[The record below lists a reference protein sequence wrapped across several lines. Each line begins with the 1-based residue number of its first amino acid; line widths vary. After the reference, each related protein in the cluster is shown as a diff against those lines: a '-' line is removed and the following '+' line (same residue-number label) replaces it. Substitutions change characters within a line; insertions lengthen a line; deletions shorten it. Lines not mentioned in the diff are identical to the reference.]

1 MSTSNLSTKS
11 SQKSVTNSTAYQKS
25 ATIIGSGIGGLS
37 LAIRLQAMGYQT
49 TVLEKLDKA
58 GGRAYQKSV
67 TVDGIGEFKFDMGPT
82 VLTVPHFIEE
92 LFALKPGDKTS
103 STEDDYTK
111 EAWQAIDLQEGLSTS
126 IDELSSG
133 SPLTSI
139 DSQGNKNLSNKNS
152 KIDNSPLERGAE
164 GGVCSVV
171 EDSKSKIQ
179 KAKIENGDKNS
190 ATNME
195 DGGLPLQKHSPTFA
209 STNYTKDYVQIVP
222 ISPFYRI
229 YFADKT
235 YFDYDGDLDSTMRQ
249 IRELTGG
256 EEEVE
261 GFKRFQKDALQVFKR
276 GFMELGYTH
285 FTTPWDMIKI
295 IPDLMKLDVVRGL
308 FGYIKK
314 YFKHPKTQQ
323 IFSFEPLLI
332 GGNPNTVPALYVMIH
347 FVEKT
352 WRVHYAMGGTG
363 ALIQGFV
370 KKLQELGGQVR
381 LNSEVEKILIE
392 NNTAVGV
399 RLRNKKEI
407 RSDIVCSNSDYAHT
421 YEALVQ
427 KPKLFNNKLK
437 TQFLTSYS
445 MSLFVIYFAFKE
457 DPKHPLNLRHHNI
470 ILGGEYQPELEAI
483 FRTGKLHPKF
493 SQYLHIPTYTD
504 KSMAPQGY
512 HTAYTLV
519 CVPNKKQGKHDWANQ
534 SEEFMEKVLSFI
546 EEKGYIPELSGR
558 LVHKSYINPDYFEGV
573 LNSKFGNAFGVSP
586 VLRQSAFFRP
596 QNKSRDVKNL
606 YCVGANFQPG
616 AGTPSVMMSAKMT
629 ARLVELNNN

>member
-1 MSTSNLSTKS
+1 MSKKS
-11 SQKSVTNSTAYQKS
+11 LNNFSMSKKKAI
-25 ATIIGSGIGGLS
+25 IIGSGIGGLS

-67 TVDGIGEFKFDMGPT
+67 TVEGVGEFKFDMGPT

-92 LFALKPGDKTS
+92 LFALQPGDKTS
-103 STEDDYTK
+103 TREQDYTV
-111 EAWQAIDLQEGLSTS
+111 EAWQAIDLQEGLSVKL
-126 IDELSSG
+126 DEHS
-133 SPLTSI
+133 
-139 DSQGNKNLSNKNS
+139 KNNM
-152 KIDNSPLERGAE
+152 
-164 GGVCSVV
+164 
-171 EDSKSKIQ
+171 Q
-179 KAKIENGDKNS
+179 KAESAHSTNS
-190 ATNME
+190 LKEGAQNWQT
-195 DGGLPLQKHSPTFA
+195 SPTFA
-209 STNYTKDYVQIVP
+209 STNHTQNYVQIVP
-222 ISPFYRI
+222 ITPFYRI

-235 YFDYDGDLDSTMRQ
+235 YFDYDGDLQNTMKQ
-249 IRELTGG
+249 IKELTGLDS
-256 EEEVE
+256 EVE
-261 GFKRFQKDALQVFKR
+261 GFIRFQKDALQVFKR

-308 FGYIKK
+308 FGYVSK

-363 ALIQGFV
+363 ALVQGFV
-370 KKLQELGGQVR
+370 KKLQELGGQIK

-392 NNTAVGV
+392 DNKAVGV
-399 RLRNKKEI
+399 LLKNGQQI
-407 RSDIVCSNSDYAHT
+407 HSDIVCSNADYAYT
-421 YEALVQ
+421 YETLVQ
-427 KPKLFNNKLK
+427 KPKLFNNKFK
-437 TQFLTSYS
+437 TEFLTTYS

-470 ILGGEYQPELEAI
+470 ILGGEYQSELEAI
-483 FRTGKLHPKF
+483 FKTGRLHPKF

-504 KSMAPQGY
+504 KSMAPEGY

-519 CVPNKKQGKHDWANQ
+519 CVPNKKQGRHDWANQ
-534 SEEFMEKVLSFI
+534 SEEFMHKILNFI
-546 EEKGYIPELSGR
+546 EEKGYIPELSKR
-558 LVHKSYINPDYFEGV
+558 LVHKSFINPDYFETT

-586 VLRQSAFFRP
+586 ILRQSAFFRP

-629 ARLVELNNN
+629 ARIIEKDHFSSV